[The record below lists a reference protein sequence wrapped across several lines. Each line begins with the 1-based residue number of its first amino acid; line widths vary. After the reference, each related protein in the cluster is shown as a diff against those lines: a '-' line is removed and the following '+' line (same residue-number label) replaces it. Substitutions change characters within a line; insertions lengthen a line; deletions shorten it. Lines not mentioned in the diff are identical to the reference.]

1 MDKRNELLA
10 MEIRKKKSETSQR
23 RKQILQLKAESEDIA
38 STYHETF
45 EFTEDDDDVMSGSV
59 HFCTRLAT
67 YKHDTQSDSDTS
79 PVPK

>member
-1 MDKRNELLA
+1 
-10 MEIRKKKSETSQR
+10 MEIRKKKDETSQR

-45 EFTEDDDDVMSGSV
+45 EFTEDDDDVMSGTV
-59 HFCTRLAT
+59 HSFSTSLVAN
-67 YKHDTQSDSDTS
+67 KHDTQSDSDTS